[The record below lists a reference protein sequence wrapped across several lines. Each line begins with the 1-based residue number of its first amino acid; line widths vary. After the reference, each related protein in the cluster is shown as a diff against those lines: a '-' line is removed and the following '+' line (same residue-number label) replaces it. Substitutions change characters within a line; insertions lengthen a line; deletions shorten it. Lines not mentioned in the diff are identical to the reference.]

1 MFRGADVRDMDVS
14 ELRSRVAYAS
24 QRTMVMADTV
34 YANIAMGVDVSRE
47 GAEEACRLTLF
58 SEVLDRMPD
67 GLDTRMSRG
76 GMNVSGGQKQRLSL
90 ARTICKDADIY
101 VFDDCFSAL
110 DANTERTVRRNIME
124 RLRGKTVV
132 MVAQKINTIRD
143 ADSIVVMDKGRV
155 VMQGTHE
162 ELLESCGLYREIFE
176 TQSYG
181 EGE

>member
-1 MFRGADVRDMDVS
+1 
-14 ELRSRVAYAS
+14 
-24 QRTMVMADTV
+24 
-34 YANIAMGVDVSRE
+34 
-47 GAEEACRLTLF
+47 
-58 SEVLDRMPD
+58 MPD
-67 GLDTRMSRG
+67 GLDTKMSRG

-143 ADSIVVMDKGRV
+143 ADRRVVMDKGRV
-155 VMQGTHE
+155 VMQGTQD
-162 ELLESCGLYREIFE
+162 ELRQSCGLSRGIFG